1 MYWHSECFNNIPL
14 SCGLL
19 ASLRGNLKRISEQ
32 LVRKISLFLY
42 FVTSHHFLGR
52 RDSPGV
58 IRAKMVARYGRYQ
71 LGGLLLGGRR
81 LVGEYS
87 LTFTDLLLL
96 FCRRRVSGKPPPR
109 PSPRARRF
117 LSITCN
123 IDVPASGL
131 FNQDTKSGP
140 IPHWQL

>member
-1 MYWHSECFNNIPL
+1 MYWRFECFGNIPL

-19 ASLRGNLKRISEQ
+19 ASLRGNLKRISGR

-42 FVTSHHFLGR
+42 FVTSCHFLGR

-58 IRAKMVARYGRYQ
+58 IRAKMVARNGRYQ
-71 LGGLLLGGRR
+71 LSGLLLGGRW

-87 LTFTDLLLL
+87 LTFADLLLL
-96 FCRRRVSGKPPPR
+96 FCRQQVSGKPLPR
-109 PSPRARRF
+109 PSPQARRF

-123 IDVPASGL
+123 IDVPASGF